1 MLKPDGT
8 RSDLISFSCSVTGG
22 WDFIH
27 NLNIDTFDK
36 ALAECRQRYSWS
48 FKDTDVNYPFLKTN
62 IPGKADYAYDG
73 YNFPVGPYFGSNS
86 PYPGWGWVTT
96 MAYGSAYKQ
105 VNSSKCTNGVCSVT
119 CQFLPFGPESTWVK
133 IINANGVDECVAPPY
148 STSGAWWDAWKSAI
162 GPYYKFDVNNATAVQ
177 MFLGMDGEGR
187 PYKSAWGWGTPA
199 PGETINPAANF
210 PGYVKEVFKTIKNR
224 YPGKKLRAH
233 YTGDLSI
240 FLENEVDIHWESIE
254 GDENNAYIYAPMYP
268 NGWHQ
273 VFTNNF
279 WVTNTLGLN
288 VKGGPAYYVALS
300 ALSKHTDGLTGI
312 KDPLW
317 WTPYNDGKGDWLK
330 FVGRYIGKDI
340 NDTPGV
346 WIALR
351 ETEFKKEVQVS
362 TSGKYGDYDYYLY
375 RPEELQGA
383 QTVPVSFV
391 QLGAPGVSNQR
402 YATGLWGNNNTIL
415 GRKNTTGSQYM
426 YFDVDDGW
434 RYSFL
439 APQAG
444 LSYDFRV
451 VYLDSGTDSF
461 QLQYKNQSNQWAT
474 KTITKTNSNLFQEA
488 IFNVADA
495 YFNNSASEGSNAS
508 SFPTDFRLY
517 FPNGPTVIN
526 LIEVLPKK
534 EVAAPARPKAQVSC
548 ALVRN
553 IGDDP
558 KEGVYT
564 IVRNDNFYVRARLVD
579 QNGNPLVGERIMFNY
594 NTEWNYAQ
602 TIKTDSQG
610 YAYYKIN
617 TTNNVNRSGFMG
629 AGGGSGSSP
638 SWYSAQT
645 YFPGNNQY
653 QPSRNDC
660 MFVVGNVGVATR
672 MKVTKIDNS
681 TTASTGKVHITYQII
696 DNSNP
701 SKIVETKTVE
711 VGKNLAFYSKDPSA
725 QTIQLVW
732 TGNQQGTSNN
742 ITLYGNGSEFPSPPV
757 VDITPPVI
765 SNGSPSGIL
774 PIGTTQT
781 TISVVTNENATCKYS
796 TTAGISYS
804 SLTNVFSTTGAKNHS
819 ATVTGLQNGLNYNYY
834 VRCQDAAGNAN
845 TSDYN
850 INFFISSIS
859 DTTPP
864 STPTNLIA
872 TAVSSS
878 QINLSWTASTDNF
891 GVTGYR
897 IYRGGIQIGTSATN
911 SYSDTGLAP
920 STYYSY
926 TVAAYDATGNLSGQS
941 NSASATT
948 PATAPQSP
956 YPGPNPMAVPGT
968 IEAENF
974 DNGGEGVAYHD
985 TDNVNQA
992 GSYRST
998 GVDISACSEGGYNLG
1013 YTHAGEWLEYTVNV
1027 STAGLYDVEARI
1039 TGAYNGTGNFHIEFN
1054 GVDKTGPLAIPST
1067 GGWGNWLTIKKAG
1080 VSLSDGQQVMKI
1092 VFDSQAE
1099 YTGDINYIKFTLTI
1113 NTTPPNAPTGV
1124 SVR

>member
-579 QNGNPLVGERIMFNY
+579 QNGNPLVGERIMFTY

-711 VGKNLAFYSKDPSA
+711 VGKNLAFYSNDPSA

-732 TGNQQGTSNN
+732 TGTQQGTSNN
-742 ITLYGNGSEFPSPPV
+742 ITLYGNGSEFPSPVTPV
-757 VDITPPVI
+757 DTQA
-765 SNGSPSGIL
+765 PSV
-774 PIGTTQT
+774 P
-781 TISVVTNENATCKYS
+781 A
-796 TTAGISYS
+796 
-804 SLTNVFSTTGAKNHS
+804 SLTA
-819 ATVTGLQNGLNYNYY
+819 
-834 VRCQDAAGNAN
+834 
-845 TSDYN
+845 
-850 INFFISSIS
+850 I
-859 DTTPP
+859 
-864 STPTNLIA
+864 
-872 TAVSSS
+872 AVSSS
-878 QINLSWTASTDNF
+878 QINIFWNASTDNV

-897 IYRGGIQIGTSATN
+897 VYRGGTQIGTTANT
-911 SYSDTGLAP
+911 SYQNTGLTAN
-920 STYYSY
+920 TTYSY
-926 TVAAYDATGNLSGQS
+926 TVAAYDAAGNTSNQSG
-941 NSASATT
+941 SASATT
-948 PATAPQSP
+948 QASTGTQTP
-956 YPGPNPMAVPGT
+956 YPGPSPAAIPGT

-998 GVDISACSEGGYNLG
+998 GVDIGACSEGGYNLS

-1067 GGWGNWLTIKKAG
+1067 GGWGNWLTIKKAE
-1080 VSLSDGQQVMKI
+1080 VSLSSGQQVMKI
-1092 VFDSQAE
+1092 VFDSQTE

-1124 SVR
+1124 SIR